1 MEMAAEG
8 DTNGDLQA
16 HVNSYGRF
24 IDMMKYGAV
33 ICLVVAFIVML
44 VIS

>member
-1 MEMAAEG
+1 MAAEG
-8 DTNGDLQA
+8 DINGDLQA

-33 ICLVVAFIVML
+33 ICLVIGLVVMF